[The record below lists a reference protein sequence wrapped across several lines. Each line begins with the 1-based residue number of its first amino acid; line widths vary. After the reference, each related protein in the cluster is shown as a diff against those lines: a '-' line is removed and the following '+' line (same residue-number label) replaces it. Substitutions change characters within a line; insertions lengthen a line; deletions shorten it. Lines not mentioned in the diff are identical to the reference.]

1 VRDIIV
7 RPALRVTFGNNAVA
21 ELEGLC
27 ALGHG
32 DFALGV
38 HSLTNV
44 LRERVAIA
52 VELRDYPGHLFGH
65 LKDRRDWVE
74 GVYEDDAHL
83 LAMLGGGVGHGI
95 SIALTVAWRHVPAR
109 DRERFL
115 ARLAELPD
123 DDLAASRAVAG
134 MSTPWHAPQ
143 TARGLQ
149 QHFADLR

>member
-1 VRDIIV
+1 MRDIIL
-7 RPALRVTFGNNAVA
+7 RPTLRVTFGNNAVA

-38 HSLTNV
+38 HHLANV
-44 LRERVAIA
+44 LHRVPIA
-52 VELRDYPGHLFGH
+52 TELRHYPGHLFGH

-74 GVYEDDAHL
+74 NVYEDDARL

-95 SIALTVAWRHVPAR
+95 SIALTLAWRFIAAQER
-109 DRERFL
+109 DRFL
-115 ARLAELPD
+115 ARVADLPD
-123 DDLAASRAVAG
+123 DDLAVARAAAG
-134 MSTPWHAPQ
+134 IPPLWHAPN
-143 TARGLQ
+143 TTRGLQ